1 MITQIL
7 FTVIKKKKIGN
18 AKPPEILSHMILE
31 AKEIRENQTYRSA
44 LSCVVTSAEPKD
56 DISIVIYLYG
66 LYLDDSNYAFY

>member
-1 MITQIL
+1 
-7 FTVIKKKKIGN
+7 
-18 AKPPEILSHMILE
+18 MILE

-66 LYLDDSNYAFY
+66 LYLDYITIIMYFIDYLSM